1 MVKTPN
7 MRHSKTTRD
16 PVTIDLEPGEVKR
29 HEDAKAAAGTDR
41 AADAK
46 TGAGAT
52 ATGASDR
59 DSSAASASATSGPAS
74 KPASPD
80 AKTGPNAPEPKSS
93 ASASGPKIAA
103 GDTAPKAAA
112 TAAGASS
119 SASATD
125 RPIPSAFGRSATGGG
140 KGPERDDKPSA
151 PAATAPAPKRR
162 GSGLSALV
170 AGLLGGVVALGGA
183 WALQNAGV
191 LPSPQAQA
199 PADDGRVAALQQ
211 ELQAVKD
218 QIAGLPQGGNAAGV
232 DELRQALG
240 DSQARVD
247 SLTATVDEI
256 RDEVGTLR
264 SAIEAAGN
272 GDGNAAQALDS
283 RIAAIEASVA
293 RLGENGSSASQ
304 EAIDQLTGR
313 VGELANSVQA
323 ANTSASELSGRVAA
337 VEQSVAGLTQ
347 KIEAQADQPRI
358 ALAIAAS
365 ALKAA
370 VDRGGAFAS
379 EVETF
384 AAVAPDSPELE
395 ELRRIAAAGVP
406 SRAELVAASE
416 EATGAMIAA
425 ARPVDENAGFFD
437 RLLSSAESLVEVR
450 PIDAVQGDAV
460 PAVATRIE
468 AAVNAGDLAKAIA
481 EFDTL
486 PDAAKTAGAEFADKL
501 RLRLQAEQLVD
512 KALAG
517 ALKA

>member
-1 MVKTPN
+1 M
-7 MRHSKTTRD
+7 
-16 PVTIDLEPGEVKR
+16 
-29 HEDAKAAAGTDR
+29 
-41 AADAK
+41 
-46 TGAGAT
+46 
-52 ATGASDR
+52 
-59 DSSAASASATSGPAS
+59 
-74 KPASPD
+74 
-80 AKTGPNAPEPKSS
+80 
-93 ASASGPKIAA
+93 
-103 GDTAPKAAA
+103 
-112 TAAGASS
+112 
-119 SASATD
+119 
-125 RPIPSAFGRSATGGG
+125 IP
-140 KGPERDDKPSA
+140 P
-151 PAATAPAPKRR
+151 
-162 GSGLSALV
+162 
-170 AGLLGGVVALGGA
+170 
-183 WALQNAGV
+183 
-191 LPSPQAQA
+191 PQAQA
-199 PADDGRVAALQQ
+199 PADDGRVAALQA

-218 QIAGLPQGGNAAGV
+218 QIAGLPQGADAAGV

-256 RDEVGTLR
+256 RSEVGTLR
-264 SAIEAAGN
+264 SAIEAAGS

-293 RLGENGSSASQ
+293 RLGEAGSSASQ

-313 VGELANSVQA
+313 VGELANTVQA
-323 ANTSASELSGRVAA
+323 ANTSASELSGRLAA
-337 VEQSVAGLTQ
+337 VEQSVAELNQ

-370 VDRGGAFAS
+370 VDRGGSFAS

-468 AAVNAGDLAKAIA
+468 AAVKAGDLAKAIA

-486 PDAAKTAGAEFADKL
+486 PDAAKAAGAEFADKL